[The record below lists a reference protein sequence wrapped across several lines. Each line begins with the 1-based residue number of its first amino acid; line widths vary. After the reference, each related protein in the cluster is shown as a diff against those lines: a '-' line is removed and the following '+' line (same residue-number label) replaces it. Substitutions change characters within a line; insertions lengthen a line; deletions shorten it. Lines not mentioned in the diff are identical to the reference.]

1 MDDRPRYWFGA
12 KIGLGYRPPLGW
24 RGWMALAV
32 WMTVWLAAIPFINS
46 REHLSLSL
54 GFFVVWIAVLLGVE
68 KWKGES

>member
-1 MDDRPRYWFGA
+1 
-12 KIGLGYRPPLGW
+12 
-24 RGWMALAV
+24 MALAV

-68 KWKGES
+68 KWKGEP